1 LACRYRIL
9 LPSEVGQAG
18 VLTRATRNAAAH
30 VTTKDR
36 ELFWRVTAA
45 ELEEMLR
52 RGMPSDAIRVRDATV
67 RELKEARIKVV
78 EWTFDCVEL
87 RVIGT

>member
-1 LACRYRIL
+1 M
-9 LPSEVGQAG
+9 
-18 VLTRATRNAAAH
+18 
-30 VTTKDR
+30 
-36 ELFWRVTAA
+36 TAA